1 MNRQIIK
8 NFKELI
14 DENNKEKI
22 NEYYQELSS
31 SNFDYYP
38 NWEYIIQQVY
48 LYACLKKNT
57 FVMETIEK
65 VIIPSLGF
73 IAEAALKPTIIYG
86 KYLK

>member
-14 DENNKEKI
+14 DENNNEKI
-22 NEYYQELSS
+22 NDYYQELSK

-38 NWEYIIQQVY
+38 NWEYIIQHVY
-48 LYACLKKNT
+48 LYACLKKNI
-57 FVMETIEK
+57 FVTEMIEK
-65 VIIPSLGF
+65 NIIPSLGF
-73 IAEAALKPTIIYG
+73 IAEAALKPTLIYG